1 MQGTVILEDLSRNS
15 KKGIWKRS
23 EAYMDEQHGQE
34 STQVKNLGEGTMR
47 KKQDTWGWLCYI
59 LFTLMTDAS
68 SLQQRK
74 ESDKNAVI
82 PHLVNMVDTASHV
95 IFPMN
100 PGSGLIIL
108 LHAFLWKATKNFV
121 IQGDVFFPIPNIYMH
136 IYI

>member
-1 MQGTVILEDLSRNS
+1 
-15 KKGIWKRS
+15 
-23 EAYMDEQHGQE
+23 
-34 STQVKNLGEGTMR
+34 
-47 KKQDTWGWLCYI
+47 
-59 LFTLMTDAS
+59 MTDAS

-121 IQGDVFFPIPNIYMH
+121 IQGDVFFPIPNIYIC
-136 IYI
+136 IYTPRDGWMVYSLVSQKFNNQTWAFWKNINCF